1 MTTGSLEAKAAFLF
15 RLRARGIRDL
25 SVLRAMEAVPR
36 HVFVP
41 HRYADL
47 AAKDVALPLAC
58 GQTMAEPSV
67 VARMLEALAPTPACR
82 VLEIGSGSG
91 YATAIL
97 ARLCAEVLGVERFRT
112 LSQGAQAR
120 LSSLGTTGATVVW
133 GDGLAVP
140 PDRGPFDR
148 ILVHAALG
156 DVPVELADLLAPGGT
171 LVCGRAAGAGAGQR
185 LVAARRDREGDWTL
199 LPLGPCRLRPL
210 YDGPSQ
216 GL

>member
-1 MTTGSLEAKAAFLF
+1 MSTGSLEAKAEFLF

-25 SVLRAMEAVPR
+25 AVLRAMEAVPR

-58 GQTMAEPSV
+58 GQTMAEPSA
-67 VARMLEALAPTPACR
+67 VARMMEGLAATPACR
-82 VLEIGSGSG
+82 ILEIGSGSG

-97 ARLCAEVLGVERFRT
+97 ARLGAEVLGVERFRT

-120 LSSLGTTGATVVW
+120 LAGLGTVGATVVW

-140 PDRGPFDR
+140 ADRGPFDR
-148 ILVHAALG
+148 ILIHAALG
-156 DVPVELADLLAPGGT
+156 DVPAEVADLLAPGGT
-171 LVCGRAAGAGAGQR
+171 VVFGRAAGPGARQE
-185 LVAARRDREGDWTL
+185 LVAARRDGEGDWSFGA
-199 LPLGPCRLRPL
+199 LGPCRLRPL
-210 YDGPSQ
+210 YDGPSL

>member
-67 VARMLEALAPTPACR
+67 VARMVEGLAPTPACR
-82 VLEIGSGSG
+82 ILEIGSGSG

-97 ARLCAEVLGVERFRT
+97 ARLGAEVLGVERFRT

-120 LSSLGTTGATVVW
+120 LASLGTAGATVVW

-148 ILVHAALG
+148 ILVHATLG
-156 DVPVELADLLAPGGT
+156 DVPAELADLLAPDGT
-171 LVCGRAAGAGAGQR
+171 LVFGRGAGAAARQE
-185 LVAARRDREGDWTL
+185 LVAGRRDAEGEWAL
-199 LPLGPCRLRPL
+199 RPLGPCRLRPL